1 MTETPRYTTQYVKAK
16 YRLMLNVRRLT
27 FCVSVYLVSLDRGL
41 LLLLL
46 FPNGVV
52 LLLKFLELLLADLC
66 GSRGRQTKD

>member
-1 MTETPRYTTQYVKAK
+1 MTETPRYTTQYVEAK